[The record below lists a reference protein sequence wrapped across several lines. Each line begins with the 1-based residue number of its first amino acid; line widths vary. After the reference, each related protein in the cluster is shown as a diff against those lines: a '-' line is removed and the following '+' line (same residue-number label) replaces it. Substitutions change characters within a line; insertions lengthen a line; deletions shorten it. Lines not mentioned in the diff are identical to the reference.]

1 MHFED
6 IVFRDY
12 NVCVHLSSFTF
23 FLALFKRHLQK
34 KKSNIKK
41 GRGQITILFL
51 MKVKQEGSALLQ
63 VFVHIWG
70 VRAVWEKLVV
80 LCTVNQHKMNQ

>member
-1 MHFED
+1 MSVSIF
-6 IVFRDY
+6 
-12 NVCVHLSSFTF
+12 LPLLF

-41 GRGQITILFL
+41 GRGQITVLFM

-63 VFVHIWG
+63 VFVHI
-70 VRAVWEKLVV
+70 
-80 LCTVNQHKMNQ
+80 